1 MDRRFSAY
9 DGGEGVEERGALCQD
24 RLSEWCGQ
32 RPVAPAHD
40 CSEFY
45 PRTQM
50 EIQHL
55 CYVWKI
61 FIRVDVALAIS
72 LMHWETPHQT
82 LLAKVVW
89 S

>member
-40 CSEFY
+40 CSDF
-45 PRTQM
+45 
-50 EIQHL
+50 IQEHKWKFST
-55 CYVWKI
+55 YVMFGRYSFEW
-61 FIRVDVALAIS
+61 
-72 LMHWETPHQT
+72 M
-82 LLAKVVW
+82 
-89 S
+89 